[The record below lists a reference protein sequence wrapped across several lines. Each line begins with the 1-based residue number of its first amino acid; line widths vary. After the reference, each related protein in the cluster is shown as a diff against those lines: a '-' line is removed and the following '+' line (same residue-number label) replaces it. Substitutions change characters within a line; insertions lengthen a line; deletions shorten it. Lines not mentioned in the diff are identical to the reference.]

1 MFQSILSQQPDL
13 KFIPFISVFFFC
25 RSERQSLRKIESML
39 FFLAADT
46 CTHRG
51 PIISANSKEAAH
63 CGRFG
68 ALGTK
73 NVIQK
78 MARGR
83 HGWVFLSLFIYFA
96 RLVAIIG
103 GSYSK
108 NCRTYRFKKFWNC
121 LWRWFTLHLVRSR
134 LSPF

>member
-1 MFQSILSQQPDL
+1 
-13 KFIPFISVFFFC
+13 
-25 RSERQSLRKIESML
+25 ML

-108 NCRTYRFKKFWNC
+108 NYRKYRFKKFWNC
-121 LWRWFTLHLVRSR
+121 LWRWFTLHGEVETLTLLGHKLIKSMYAT
-134 LSPF
+134 LSIIQSPPS

>member
-1 MFQSILSQQPDL
+1 
-13 KFIPFISVFFFC
+13 
-25 RSERQSLRKIESML
+25 ML

-73 NVIQK
+73 NVIQ
-78 MARGR
+78 R
-83 HGWVFLSLFIYFA
+83 
-96 RLVAIIG
+96 
-103 GSYSK
+103 
-108 NCRTYRFKKFWNC
+108 
-121 LWRWFTLHLVRSR
+121 WRVEGKVGFFSR
-134 LSPF
+134 CSSILQG